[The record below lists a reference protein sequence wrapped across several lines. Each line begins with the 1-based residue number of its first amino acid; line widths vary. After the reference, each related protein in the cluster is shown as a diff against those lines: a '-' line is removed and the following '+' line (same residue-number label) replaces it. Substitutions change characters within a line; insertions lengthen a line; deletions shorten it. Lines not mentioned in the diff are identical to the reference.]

1 MSSRAI
7 VIVVGAVVVGAAL
20 IVGVRRAV
28 NENGATERA
37 ATDTG
42 RFTGRTTWGEP
53 DLTGVW
59 KGAPLGA
66 RAGRD
71 TFNLATLEGLYTPEA
86 RARMKELS
94 ATDDPT
100 MRCAPPAFPR
110 AAMLGHP
117 VQIIQ
122 RPGFAYVLTE
132 AYPVFR
138 IIPTTGR
145 PHTSE
150 KYLFPTHMGDSTARW
165 EGDTLVV
172 DVISFNGEGWLAS
185 AEDKPTS
192 ASTGVWL
199 TSEAMHV
206 VERWRRID
214 ADTLEYHARVED
226 PKTLTMAWETP
237 AVILKRQAVNRI
249 EEVLCRPE
257 DGPATYLARLES

>member
-1 MSSRAI
+1 MT
-7 VIVVGAVVVGAAL
+7 VVVGAVAIAAL
-20 IVGVRRAV
+20 LVGVRMAT
-28 NENGATERA
+28 NENGAAGGATAGSFA
-37 ATDTG
+37 A
-42 RFTGRTTWGEP
+42 RTAWGEP
-53 DLTGVW
+53 NLAGVW
-59 KGAPLGA
+59 KGEPLGA
-66 RAGRD
+66 GSGRD
-71 TFNLATLEGLYTPEA
+71 TFNLTTLEGLYKPEA

-94 ATDDPT
+94 AEDDPT

-122 RPGFAYVLTE
+122 RPGFAFVFTE

-145 PHTSE
+145 PHTSGQ
-150 KYLFPTHMGDSTARW
+150 YLFPNHMGDSTARW

-185 AEDKPTS
+185 GQDRPTN

-199 TSEAMHV
+199 TSDAMHV

-214 ADTLEYHARVED
+214 ADTIEYQARVED
-226 PKTLTMAWETP
+226 PQMLTAPWETP
-237 AVILKRQAVNRI
+237 TVTLKRQSVDRI

-257 DGPATYLARLES
+257 DGPATYLTRLGS